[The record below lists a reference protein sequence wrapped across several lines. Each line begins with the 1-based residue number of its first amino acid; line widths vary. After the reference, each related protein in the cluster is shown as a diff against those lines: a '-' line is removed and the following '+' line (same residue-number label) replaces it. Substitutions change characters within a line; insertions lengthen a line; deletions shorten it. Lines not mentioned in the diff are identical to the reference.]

1 MVATSRRVPA
11 FLSAIPSAV
20 NVLEATRRVGGERSG
35 GHCDGR
41 GLHPSPARSDQS
53 CRCTLD
59 TTPGMDAFFFF
70 LGMMSLS
77 ALAETAGFVLLVR
90 VFWCGQMRAPIHA
103 CQGILTNP
111 FRKDSRTLHFSL
123 ELVEQS
129 TQQILQ

>member
-20 NVLEATRRVGGERSG
+20 NVLEATRRVGGDRSG

-90 VFWCGQMRAPIHA
+90 CFWCVQMRETNSRLPGDPHQPLQKRLSHPSFLAGA
-103 CQGILTNP
+103 C
-111 FRKDSRTLHFSL
+111 
-123 ELVEQS
+123 
-129 TQQILQ
+129 